1 MEYDPDNPATQ
12 SRLTNICRVIA
23 NPNSRRMLE
32 MLAVAPMTIG
42 DLHERID
49 LSVERIRD
57 AAEMLVSLNLVQ
69 RVGGRRTS
77 SGVKKRAVTYRLAK
91 GGLDLVRS
99 WLDRIAS
106 MSDAEE

>member
-12 SRLTNICRVIA
+12 SRLTKICRVIA
-23 NPNSRRMLE
+23 NPNSRRVLE
-32 MLAVAPMTIG
+32 MLAFAPMTIG
-42 DLHERID
+42 NLHERID
-49 LSVERIRD
+49 LRVERIRD

-69 RVGGRRTS
+69 RVGGR
-77 SGVKKRAVTYRLAK
+77 KRQAVTYRLAK

-99 WLDRIAS
+99 WLDRVAS